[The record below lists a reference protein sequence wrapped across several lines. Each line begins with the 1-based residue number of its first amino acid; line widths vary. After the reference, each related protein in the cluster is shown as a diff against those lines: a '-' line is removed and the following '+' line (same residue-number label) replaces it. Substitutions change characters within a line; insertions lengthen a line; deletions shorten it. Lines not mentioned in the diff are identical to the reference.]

1 MGRLFLLAFIA
12 ARYAADDVLCE
23 PGTRSVAGQSE
34 CEQCAPGTYASE
46 AGSTECYLCEPDTF
60 AEQSGQSACDECPA
74 GKYAAV
80 AGLIDPRGCT
90 DPSQPAWMYL
100 SFLVDG
106 VNGEALVSE
115 AGFSAF
121 AYAISDVVSFL
132 TRPQN
137 ILDLTATFGEDDAAS
152 IEVVIAMDTCAT
164 FGHSSNEDCLDHG
177 VVDVANAVV
186 DGAMLERILY
196 WADYFGLDIGDDLTV
211 DSIVSDPEPYW
222 VYAPTAAPSA
232 KPTAAPTTTTMAPA
246 PEPVTTTAASP
257 VTDAPDS
264 GSSSKKKSSD
274 DGLDSGAMAG
284 IIIAIVVV
292 LLLVMG
298 GVYFKQRER
307 KATERKDSWDIS
319 TMFTDEQN
327 LPPADQMVAETPAG
341 DQPQALQKITQAA
354 EL

>member
-222 VYAPTAAPSA
+222 VYAPTP
-232 KPTAAPTTTTMAPA
+232 APTSTTCSGLAKKRCKKTAGCA
-246 PEPVTTTAASP
+246 YKKKTCISCSELSKGKCKKTDGCDYKKKQCSAASSC
-257 VTDAPDS
+257 S
-264 GSSSKKKSSD
+264 GLSKKKCKTT
-274 DGLDSGAMAG
+274 DGCK
-284 IIIAIVVV
+284 
-292 LLLVMG
+292 
-298 GVYFKQRER
+298 YK
-307 KATERKDSWDIS
+307 KKKDKC
-319 TMFTDEQN
+319 
-327 LPPADQMVAETPAG
+327 LA
-341 DQPQALQKITQAA
+341 K
-354 EL
+354 